1 MATYYNKN
9 DKNQFFAFCQII
21 ICLDKMQNSN
31 YNHTAIEKEIYEY
44 WEKNNF
50 FRPKKSKK
58 KHFSI
63 VIPPPNVTGSL
74 HMGHAL
80 NNSLQDL
87 LVRFYRMNDFETLWQ
102 PGTDHAGI
110 ATQAV
115 VEKKLI
121 EKGIKKDQLGRD
133 KFIEEVWKWKKES
146 GDKILNQLKK
156 LGCSC
161 DWSRNRFTMDKDLSD
176 AVIKTFVKLYNKKI
190 IYKDTKLV
198 NWDTK
203 LETAISDLEVEQ
215 KEVQSNLYYI
225 KYKIEEED
233 EFLTIATTRPETML
247 GDTAVAVNPKDIR
260 YKKFIGKNI
269 TIPIAKR
276 TVKIIADNYVSLDQG
291 SGALKVTPAHDF
303 NDFEIGKRHKLE
315 FINIFEKNG
324 KLNDSV
330 PKEFIG
336 VDRFDARKK
345 IVNILKEN
353 NLLDKI
359 ENIKNSVPYGD
370 RSNTVIE
377 PLLTEQWFADAKLL
391 SKKAIQVVKN
401 KKTNFFPTNWTKT
414 YFQWMYNIQ
423 PWCISRQLWWGH
435 RIPAW
440 YSDEKKIFVAETE
453 EEAKKI
459 AKKYYKKNVVLK
471 RDEDVL
477 DTWFSSALWPF
488 ATLGWPKKT
497 YELKR
502 FYPTSVL
509 VTGFDII
516 FFWVARMMMM
526 GNYLIKK
533 EPFSKVYVH
542 ALVRDEKGQKM
553 SKSKGNVI
561 DPLEIINK
569 YGADSLRFTLI
580 SMAAPGRDVKLSED
594 RVKGYR
600 NFLNKIWNAN
610 KFSKINNCKLT
621 KKFNIKKTKL
631 DLNKW
636 IYFELVNTNI
646 KAKKYIEKFRFD
658 EAAKVIYQ
666 FVWHSYCDWYIEFL
680 KPIFDSKNKKDLE
693 ESRNMLGIVQ
703 ANILVLLHPFIPF
716 FTEKIWL
723 DFKFNNYFKTSI
735 MFKDWH
741 IEKQSNFDKSY
752 NKIDWLINLVSNIRS
767 TKVNLDVSPGSFIN
781 ISIEELSLLKKRIIH
796 DNMSVFKRLARVTHV
811 YPLNSSANS
820 EENKKSIKIA
830 VDNESMTLY
839 FDKDLDLDQQ
849 KQKIS
854 NKVKELDKKISN
866 IDNKLENKSF
876 LKNAPKQIVQ
886 NEKKALKDYKIQL
899 KKLNSILNSIKN

>member
-1 MATYYNKN
+1 ME
-9 DKNQFFAFCQII
+9 
-21 ICLDKMQNSN
+21 NSN
-31 YNHTAIEKEIYEY
+31 YNHTNIENEIYNY

-50 FRPKKSKK
+50 FKPKKNKK

-87 LVRFYRMNDFETLWQ
+87 LIRYHRMNGYETLWQ

-115 VEKKLI
+115 VEKKLS

-133 KFIEEVWKWKKES
+133 KFIHEVWKWKKES
-146 GDKILNQLKK
+146 GDQILNQLKK

-161 DWSRNRFTMDKDLSD
+161 DWSRNRFTMDKDLSE
-176 AVIKTFVKLYNKKI
+176 AVIKTFVYLYRKKI

-225 KYKIEEED
+225 KYKIDNEND
-233 EFLTIATTRPETML
+233 FLIIATTRPETML
-247 GDTAVAVNPKDIR
+247 GDTAVAINPYDER
-260 YKKFIGKNI
+260 YKKYIGKKI
-269 TIPIAKR
+269 IVPIVNRK
-276 TVKIIADNYVSLDQG
+276 VKIITDKYVSIDQG

-303 NDFEIGKRHKLE
+303 NDFEIGKRHNLE

-324 KLNDSV
+324 TLNHKT
-330 PKEFIG
+330 PKDLIG
-336 VDRFDARKK
+336 LDRFEARRV
-345 IVNILKEN
+345 IVKILKEN
-353 NLLDKI
+353 KLLEKI

-370 RSNTVIE
+370 RSNSVIE
-377 PLLTEQWFADAKLL
+377 PLLTEQWFADAKFL
-391 SKKAIQVVKN
+391 SKKAIQVVKK
-401 KKTNFFPTNWTKT
+401 KKTNFFPNSWSKT

-440 YSDEKKIFVAETE
+440 YSNDKKIFVAKNEN
-453 EEAKKI
+453 EANKL
-459 AKKYYKKNVVLK
+459 AKKYYKKNVELK

-526 GNYLIKK
+526 GNHLIKK

-561 DPLEIINK
+561 DPLSVINK

-610 KFSKINNCKLT
+610 KFSKINRCKLSN
-621 KKFNIKKTKL
+621 KLNIKKVKL
-631 DLNKW
+631 DVNKW
-636 IYFELVNTNI
+636 IYFELVKTN
-646 KAKKYIEKFRFD
+646 KEATKHIESFRFD
-658 EAAKVIYQ
+658 EAARIIYQ

-680 KPIFDSKNKKDLE
+680 KPIFDSKNKKNHE
-693 ESRNMLGIVQ
+693 ESRNLAAYIH
-703 ANILVLLHPFIPF
+703 ANILILLHPFIPF
-716 FTEKIWL
+716 FTEKVWQ
-723 DFKFNNYFKTSI
+723 DFKFTKYFKEDLMLKNWNI
-735 MFKDWH
+735 KN
-741 IEKQSNFDKSY
+741 QSNFKKSY
-752 NKIDWLINLVSNIRS
+752 NKIDWLIDLVTNIRS
-767 TKVNLDVSPGSFIN
+767 TKVNLNVSPGTFIEV
-781 ISIEELSLLKKRIIH
+781 STAELSSDKASIIN
-796 DNMSVFKRLARVTHV
+796 DNLSVFKRLGRVSSICHSI
-811 YPLNSSANS
+811 LNKNGV
-820 EENKKSIKIA
+820 KII
-830 VDNESMTLY
+830 VGRETVILY
-839 FDKDLDLDQQ
+839 FDQNLDLKEQ

-854 NKVKELDKKISN
+854 SKVENLNQKIYGITKKL
-866 IDNKLENKSF
+866 KNKSF
-876 LKNAPKQIVQ
+876 LKNAPKQVVD
-886 NEKKALKDYKIQL
+886 NEKKALVDYKIEL
-899 KKLNSILNSIKN
+899 KKLNTILNSIRN